1 MIACREVM
9 EQLWDY
15 LDGELPP
22 ERMEALADHLA
33 LCRRCYPQYRFQLA
47 FLEALAR
54 ERARIPGPSDE
65 LVAQVRLLVTTHQE
79 G

>member
-1 MIACREVM
+1 MISCRGVM

-22 ERMEALADHLA
+22 ERMKELADHLA
-33 LCRRCYPQYRFQLA
+33 VCQRCYPQYRFQFA
-47 FLEALAR
+47 FLEGLAR
-54 ERARIPGPSDE
+54 ERTRIPGPSEE
-65 LVAQVRLLVTTHQE
+65 LVGQVRHLIESHQH

>member
-1 MIACREVM
+1 MISCRGVM

-22 ERMEALADHLA
+22 ERMQELADHLA
-33 LCRRCYPQYRFQLA
+33 VCQRCYPQYRFQLA
-47 FLEALAR
+47 FLEGLAR
-54 ERARIPGPSDE
+54 QRAAAPGPSDE
-65 LVAQVRLLVTTHQE
+65 LVQHVRRLVSSHAE